1 MKFEIVED
9 GGNNQH
15 LPDFARSPGSGMLG
29 SGLRH
34 LGIVY
39 DGEVVA
45 TVWNH
50 HDSTRAMILAES
62 IAALLNGSSS
72 ASSPTKEKE

>member
-1 MKFEIVED
+1 
-9 GGNNQH
+9 
-15 LPDFARSPGSGMLG
+15 MLG

>member
-1 MKFEIVED
+1 MKFEVVDD
-9 GGNNQH
+9 GGSNKH
-15 LPDFARSPGSGMLG
+15 LPDIGSSGMLM

-45 TVWNH
+45 TIWNH
-50 HDSTRAMILAES
+50 HDSTRCRILAES
-62 IAALLNGSSS
+62 IAALLNERAGD
-72 ASSPTKEKE
+72 E